1 MIKKLQAVLE
11 SQCDLKIN
19 KPVLVG
25 VSGGADSLCLMDV
38 LAQAGYR
45 LTVAHLNHGLR
56 PEAGAE
62 AERVRNYARKI
73 GVEFISG
80 KVDVHALKRIEHL
93 SLEEAARVVRYRYLF
108 SKAIEIGAQAVAV
121 GHTADDQVETI
132 FMHLLRGAGL
142 AGLRGM
148 QYRTIPTAWS
158 NEIPLV
164 RPLLGVWR
172 AEILEFILSRGY
184 EPVFD
189 ASNLDITYFR
199 NRLRHELIPMLESYN
214 PMLRRNLWQMGEI
227 LREDYRYIQGQVQ
240 AAWNACNLES
250 GEDFLVFARPRIL
263 EQPEAIQRYLIKMA
277 IEGLRPGIRDLD
289 YLTLERARNFIST
302 PTRSR
307 KVEITQGL
315 VLTQSRERLILSDA
329 GFDPSASKYP
339 NTLPG
344 KTLELQIPGEVHLAG
359 GWVICSTLLHTSPDL
374 VAVIQANTDPF
385 QAWLDADARISEL
398 TVRSRLPGDRIK
410 PLGMKGHSL
419 KLSDFMVN
427 IKLPQA
433 ARPGYPLICG
443 HCDIDG
449 SNEIL
454 WVPGFRQSDDC
465 RVSSETQRIIWLNM
479 KRLMPED

>member
-56 PEAGAE
+56 PEADAE
-62 AERVRNYARKI
+62 AERVRDYARKI

-80 KVDVHALKRIEHL
+80 KVDVHAFMRIEHV
-93 SLEEAARVVRYRYLF
+93 SLEEAARVVRYRFLF

-132 FMHLLRGAGL
+132 LMHLLRGAGL
-142 AGLRGM
+142 AGLKGM
-148 QYRTIPTAWS
+148 QYSTIPTAWS
-158 NEIPLV
+158 NEIPLL

-172 AEILEFILSRGY
+172 AEILDFILSRGY
-184 EPVFD
+184 KPVFD
-189 ASNLDITYFR
+189 ASNLDVTYFR
-199 NRLRHELIPMLESYN
+199 NRLRHELIPTLESYN

-227 LREDYRYIQGQVQ
+227 LRDDYRYIQEQVQ
-240 AAWNACNLES
+240 AAWNACILES
-250 GEDFLVFARPRIL
+250 GDDFLVFAHPRIL
-263 EQPEAIQRYLIKMA
+263 EQPEAIQRYLFKNA
-277 IEGLRPGIRDLD
+277 IEVLRSGIRDLD
-289 YLTLERARNFIST
+289 YLTLERARNFLSS

-315 VLTQSRERLILSDA
+315 VLTQYGERLILSDA
-329 GFDPSASKYP
+329 SFEPSALKYP

-344 KTLELQIPGEVHLAG
+344 ITLELQIPGEVHLAG
-359 GWVICSTLLHTSPDL
+359 GWVISSTLLHTSPGL
-374 VAVIQANTDPF
+374 VAAIRANTDPF
-385 QAWLDADARISEL
+385 QAWLDADARISGFK
-398 TVRSRLPGDRIK
+398 VRSRLPGDRFK
-410 PLGMKGHSL
+410 PLGMNGHSL

-433 ARPGYPLICG
+433 ARRGYPLVCW
-443 HCDIDG
+443 HCDLDG
-449 SNEIL
+449 SSEIL

-465 RVSSETQRIIWLNM
+465 RVSSETQRIIWLIM
-479 KRLMPED
+479 KKVKPED